1 MKFIYLK
8 NNIIADFIQ
17 LCSRLAIF
25 RGEFVSVKC
34 METRNL
40 FQGFFF
46 RLYLK
51 DTDIKEIH
59 KSKQEIEPKIDT
71 KKK

>member
-1 MKFIYLK
+1 MYGNKK
-8 NNIIADFIQ
+8 
-17 LCSRLAIF
+17 
-25 RGEFVSVKC
+25 FVS
-34 METRNL
+34 R
-40 FQGFFF
+40 GFFS
-46 RLYLK
+46 LYLK